1 MVESW
6 KASERIMN
14 QTPEAPDANLQ
25 KRHYLYPGTIF
36 VHRHPHLVTTVLGSC
51 VAVCL
56 WNQSAQ
62 LGGINHY
69 LLPLWNGEGLPTPK
83 YGNIAIAKLVEKV
96 RAYSSPGDKL
106 IAKVFGGASMWEKTE
121 GLLAVGQRNIE
132 FAIET
137 LESLKISI
145 VSSDLGGHQ
154 GRKVIFN
161 SGDGTVLMRR
171 QRAMGTAKAAK

>member
-1 MVESW
+1 MHLPTT
-6 KASERIMN
+6 AAHSEV
-14 QTPEAPDANLQ
+14 L
-25 KRHYLYPGTIF
+25 KRHYLYPGTLF
-36 VHRHPHLVTTVLGSC
+36 VHRRAHLVTTVLGSC
-51 VAVCL
+51 ISICL
-56 WNQSAQ
+56 WNQTSQ

-96 RAYSSPGDKL
+96 MALSSPRDKL
-106 IAKVFGGASMWEKTE
+106 VAKVFGGASMWEKTE
-121 GLLAVGQRNIE
+121 GLMAIGQRNIE

-137 LESLKISI
+137 LESHKIPI
-145 VSSDLGGHQ
+145 VGSDLGGCH

-171 QRAMGTAKAAK
+171 QRAMRISQT

>member
-1 MVESW
+1 
-6 KASERIMN
+6 MN
-14 QTPEAPDANLQ
+14 QTTEAPGVNQ
-25 KRHYLYPGTIF
+25 QRRHYLYPGTLF
-36 VHRHPHLVTTVLGSC
+36 VHRQPHLITTVLGSC

-56 WNQSAQ
+56 WNQTAQ

-96 RAYSSPGDKL
+96 RAHSSPGDKL
-106 IAKVFGGASMWEKTE
+106 IAKVFGGASMWEKVE
-121 GLLAVGQRNIE
+121 GLLAVGQRNVE

-137 LESLKISI
+137 LETLKIPI
-145 VSSDLGGHQ
+145 VGSDLGGHQ

-171 QRAMGTAKAAK
+171 QRAMRNVISKD

>member
-1 MVESW
+1 M
-6 KASERIMN
+6 SE
-14 QTPEAPDANLQ
+14 QTVVPEEAPLA
-25 KRHYLYPGTIF
+25 RHYLYPGTLF

-51 VAVCL
+51 VSVCL
-56 WNQSAQ
+56 WNKTAG

-83 YGNIAIAKLVEKV
+83 YGNIAIEKLVDKV
-96 RAYSSPGDKL
+96 KALSSPGDKL

-121 GLLAVGQRNIE
+121 GLLAIGQRNIE

-137 LESLKISI
+137 LESHKIPI
-145 VSSDLGGHQ
+145 VSSDLGGYH

-161 SGDGTVLMRR
+161 SGDGTVMMRR
-171 QRAMGTAKAAK
+171 QKSMRIEQPGKK